1 METEQGSDG
10 YTGHHPFCLDL
21 SHQAT
26 WDSIL
31 AASFP
36 LKCRT
41 EEVGS
46 LVVSGSL
53 NSLLFSASLNPSLL
67 LAFRDHVIEDFL
79 FLHLSGAVP
88 LNYILHLL

>member
-1 METEQGSDG
+1 METEQGSNG

-21 SHQAT
+21 SHQPT
-26 WDSIL
+26 WDFIF
-31 AASFP
+31 AATFA

-53 NSLLFSASLNPSLL
+53 NPLLFSASLNPSLL

-79 FLHLSGAVP
+79 FLHPSGAVP